1 MNKVLK
7 IKKREKVLESIV
19 KDSSLAFKSVDEG
32 LNLLSFS
39 IGIKALGLSN
49 RDLQPKKLSNYI
61 RAGYLQIQ
69 LICSVILCQ
78 IKGYSGISRD
88 DLYDSVCEVFPATTY
103 ANFRKI
109 LRIGVDSDI
118 FTRSRSQEDSR
129 RTLYSLS
136 DEMIE
141 PIGLYFKGIVN
152 DFGNLYAQ
160 VMGSRLTENEI
171 IQLMERLDGQWL
183 NEARPLKK
191 KKRLNK

>member
-1 MNKVLK
+1 M
-7 IKKREKVLESIV
+7 
-19 KDSSLAFKSVDEG
+19 
-32 LNLLSFS
+32 
-39 IGIKALGLSN
+39 
-49 RDLQPKKLSNYI
+49 
-61 RAGYLQIQ
+61 
-69 LICSVILCQ
+69 
-78 IKGYSGISRD
+78 
-88 DLYDSVCEVFPATTY
+88 FPATTY

-118 FTRSRSQEDSR
+118 FIRSRSQEDSR

-171 IQLMERLDGQWL
+171 IKLMERLDGQWL
-183 NEARPLKK
+183 NQGKTSKEEKK
-191 KKRLNK
+191 VK